1 MSALLSTSSLDKI
14 KKLDV
19 TKQTSLVVSKAKDKL
34 PAFTVSGIVDKARN
48 SSTARN
54 AVLSRLTPLN
64 NKIAKKIPGRC
75 GEFLTGDAETDRLSA
90 RERVLDR
97 LNRLVRDR
105 SLLSGKCLGEL
116 TNLGTLMDKYESK
129 KSTVRYKTGENTYAD
144 YTYSP
149 EQQFVVTDMTDTLVS
164 VNPDL
169 EVETLDSPGQFAIN
183 NQLIETAADI
193 GATAIIKDV
202 LATTDDIE
210 FKRTLVATAVDRG
223 IAAGEVT
230 MLTEMLDDPTTF
242 GITVESIKGSNPDWA
257 ASVVSGYA
265 MPATSLATALST
277 LDDFMERVSGGL
289 NDGWWLVPRITS
301 AGVVNVPN
309 LELFQKASPD
319 ARKLFNLSAVLRVPN
334 MIADSYPAVDL
345 VSSYKSVHPL
355 VHLQ

>member
-1 MSALLSTSSLDKI
+1 MSALLTTSSLDKI

-19 TKQTSLVVSKAKDKL
+19 NKQTGLVLTKAKDKIDGVTL
-34 PAFTVSGIVDKARN
+34 NGIVDKARN

-75 GEFLTGDAETDRLSA
+75 GELLTGDAEIDRLNA

-97 LNRLVRDR
+97 LSRLVKDR
-105 SLLSGKCLGEL
+105 SLLSGKCAGEL
-116 TNLGTLMDKYESK
+116 TNLSTLMDNYERK
-129 KSTVRYKTGENTYAD
+129 KSTIRYKTGESTYAN
-144 YTYSP
+144 YTYNP

-169 EVETLDSPGQFAIN
+169 EVETLDTPGQFAIN
-183 NQLIETAADI
+183 NQLVETAADI

-202 LATTDDIE
+202 LATTDDVE
-210 FKRTLVATAVDRG
+210 FKRALVATAVDRG
-223 IAAGEVT
+223 VAAGEIS

-242 GITVESIKGSNPDWA
+242 GVTIESIKGTNPDWA
-257 ASVVSGYA
+257 ESVMSGYSL
-265 MPATSLATALST
+265 PATSLATALTT
-277 LDDFMERVSGGL
+277 LDDFMDRVSGGL
-289 NDGWWLVPRITS
+289 NGGWWLTTRQTS
-301 AGVVNVPN
+301 AGVVNLPN

-319 ARKLFNLSAVLRVPN
+319 ARKLFNLSPILRIPN
-334 MIADSYPAVDL
+334 MIADSYPAIDL
-345 VSSYKSVHPL
+345 IADYKRIHPL